1 MTRFRWGVLVLTG
14 VLLIVSAV
22 MKIQNAALT
31 VSGPVG
37 GLPVVIID
45 PGHGGPDGGAVG
57 VDGVVEKD
65 INLSLALKLRD
76 MMKASGFT
84 VVMTREEDVSIHDP
98 GVKGTRKQKT
108 SDLHNRMAIMER
120 YPDAIFISIHQNKFG
135 DSKQH
140 GAQIFYGPKNESS
153 KALAEV
159 VQQNIISML
168 QPDNKRKCKKGE
180 KNLYLIYEAKCPAIL
195 IECGFLSN
203 REEARRLTDETYQAK
218 LAFATLCS
226 VLEYLN
232 EKQPSNLITPPT
244 KEQM

>member
-1 MTRFRWGVLVLTG
+1 MTRFKWGVLALTG

-22 MKIQNAALT
+22 LRIQNAAQI

-37 GLPVVIID
+37 GLPVIIID

-57 VDGVVEKD
+57 ANGIVEKD
-65 INLSLALKLRD
+65 INLSLSLKLRD
-76 MMKASGFT
+76 LMKASGFS
-84 VVMTREEDVSIHDP
+84 VVMTREEDISIHDP

-108 SDLHNRMAIMER
+108 SDLRNRMAIMER
-120 YPDAIFISIHQNKFG
+120 YPDVIFISIHQNKFG
-135 DSKQH
+135 DAKQN
-140 GAQIFYGPKNESS
+140 GAQVFYGPQNEGS

-159 VQQNIISML
+159 VQQNIVSML
-168 QPDNKRKCKKGE
+168 QPENKRKCKKGE

-195 IECGFLSN
+195 LECGFLSN
-203 REEARRLTDETYQAK
+203 PGEAKRLADETYQAQ

-232 EKQPSNLITPPT
+232 EKQPSNLMLPPS
-244 KEQM
+244 KVEM